1 MEYMEFFNNFNT
13 LKFSVWMILCLVIMY
28 SAMMFWEIGKIQ
40 KSVNTLLDKMEA
52 EDAKSRT

>member
-1 MEYMEFFNNFNT
+1 MDYMELFSNFNT
-13 LKFSVWMILCLVIMY
+13 LKFSVWTVLCLVILY

-40 KSVNTLLDKMEA
+40 KSVNTLLDKMED